1 MKKKLL
7 SFIFVLTCILLTG
20 CEDTSKKELNTNLS
34 ETITIDDNGAALVCT
49 TDIDYTEYDYTL
61 GSKYVV
67 FANEDG
73 KVTKIMS
80 SEIINSNDS
89 AKLDEF
95 EDYLN
100 KNHSAAIQ
108 YSGYNYDIKRDG
120 NKVIS
125 TVSIDYEEFD
135 LKTFIKDNEITNQE
149 EILTVDSVEKQYVSL
164 GAECNR
170 K

>member
-1 MKKKLL
+1 MKKRIL
-7 SFIFVLTCILLTG
+7 SLILIVGCIFLTG
-20 CEDTSKKELNTNLS
+20 CEENSKEELNTNLS
-34 ETITIDDNGAALVCT
+34 ETINIDDNGAALVCT

-67 FANEDG
+67 FANKDG
-73 KVTKIMS
+73 NVTKIMS

-89 AKLDEF
+89 SKLDEF

-100 KNHSAAIQ
+100 KNHSAAVQ
-108 YSGYNYDIKRDG
+108 YSGYSYDVKRESK
-120 NKVIS
+120 KVIS

-135 LKTFIKDNEITNQE
+135 LKEFIKDNEITNQD
-149 EILTVDSVEKQYVSL
+149 EILTVDSVEKQYISL
-164 GAECNR
+164 GAECKR

>member
-1 MKKKLL
+1 MKKKIL
-7 SFIFVLTCILLTG
+7 SIILVIGCILFTG

-34 ETITIDDNGAALVCT
+34 ETINIDDNGASLVCT

-67 FANEDG
+67 FADKDG

-89 AKLDEF
+89 TKLDEF

-108 YSGYNYDIKRDG
+108 YNGYNYDIKREKT
-120 NKVIS
+120 KVIS

-149 EILTVDSVEKQYVSL
+149 EVLTIDSVEKQYVSL
-164 GAECNR
+164 GAECTR